1 MGYERLKVVDHVD
14 KWTVDKLRHVEDGI
28 IANEEELKNKQ
39 PKGDYATN
47 TYVQELVSE
56 VKAEKNMV
64 ALTKEEVLAIC
75 K

>member
-14 KWTVDKLRHVEDGI
+14 KWDAAKLRHVEDGI
-28 IANEEELKNKQ
+28 IANEKEIQNKQ

-47 TYVQELVSE
+47 EYVLTLL
-56 VKAEKNMV
+56 EKIEANRTK
-64 ALTKEEVLAIC
+64 ALTKEEVLELC